1 MCQFG
6 RFIDALICFRWLEI
20 GFRKV
25 ATERNI
31 DFTVYTGTYGVLTL
45 ADINGVQQEIFLA
58 FDENNN
64 GLIPAPKYY
73 WKLIVDRA
81 TNNATAVVGINNP
94 HLTSV
99 APADIFCPDVCNQVS
114 WVGANIFNIHSIPIG
129 YTFCC
134 TAVDLH
140 KVVGFSPNLN
150 VPLFV

>member
-20 GFRKV
+20 GVRKV

-99 APADIFCPDVCNQVS
+99 APADIFCPDVCNQVP

-134 TAVDLH
+134 TAADLH